1 MQRASRLAVG
11 LVLVASSLMIM
22 APVAPASAASAPAY
36 DLDGTCLR
44 LRVTNDGATPSESTY
59 VGVNGSTYTATATAA
74 T

>member
-1 MQRASRLAVG
+1 MALLAA
-11 LVLVASSLMIM
+11 LLVAGAGLTVTG
-22 APVAPASAASAPAY
+22 PAPAVAAAPSSPAY